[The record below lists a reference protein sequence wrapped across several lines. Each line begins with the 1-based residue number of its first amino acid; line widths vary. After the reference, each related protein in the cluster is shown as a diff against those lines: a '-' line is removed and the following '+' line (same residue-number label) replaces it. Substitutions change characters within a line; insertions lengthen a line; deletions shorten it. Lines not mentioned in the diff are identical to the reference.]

1 MVTSPKQ
8 WKLIQEPH
16 HIYIR
21 NLLDGIGMD
30 RNFGLQ
36 LERVLKKKRRKTFI
50 RERLYLKILL
60 ATEYAMMV
68 KHA

>member
-21 NLLDGIGMD
+21 NPLDGIGMD

-36 LERVLKKKRRKTFI
+36 LERVLKKRKKKKKKNFYKGETI
-50 RERLYLKILL
+50 VENSPCY
-60 ATEYAMMV
+60 
-68 KHA
+68 